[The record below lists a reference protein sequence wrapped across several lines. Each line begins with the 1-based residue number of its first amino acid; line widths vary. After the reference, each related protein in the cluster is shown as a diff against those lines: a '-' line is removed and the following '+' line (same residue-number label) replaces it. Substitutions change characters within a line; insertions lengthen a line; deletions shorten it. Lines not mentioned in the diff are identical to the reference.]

1 MNTNQL
7 TKHYATLSPDER
19 LPLLIAARNRGDE
32 IEENRL
38 TVTAPPVLYRMGDH
52 CKLHQAFHLLAYFHF
67 MELVHLAGRYQ
78 HCLALADAFDD
89 DVLSNRMIDAGN
101 LYGYV
106 FFANL
111 EGWRSFTDHQGI
123 EWDALFRDLPGFDT
137 VQRTQGQY
145 SISDPITQEAAMK
158 LFSKLGEAP
167 PQGIITAE
175 LVANS
180 FHKGFRSAM
189 ENGNY

>member
-7 TKHYATLSPDER
+7 TKHYSTLTPDER

-52 CKLHQAFHLLAYFHF
+52 CKLHHTFHMLAWFHF
-67 MELVHLAGRYQ
+67 MELVNLAGHYQ

-89 DVLSNRMIDAGN
+89 EDASSKRMIDAGN
-101 LYGYV
+101 LYGYLFV
-106 FFANL
+106 ANL
-111 EGWRSFTDHQGI
+111 EGWRSFTDRQGI

-137 VQRTQGQY
+137 VKRTQGQY
-145 SISDPITQEAAMK
+145 SMNPITKEAALK
-158 LFSKLGEAP
+158 LFSKLRGDPVA
-167 PQGIITAE
+167 GIITSE

-180 FHKGFRSAM
+180 FHEGFRSVM
-189 ENGNY
+189 EE